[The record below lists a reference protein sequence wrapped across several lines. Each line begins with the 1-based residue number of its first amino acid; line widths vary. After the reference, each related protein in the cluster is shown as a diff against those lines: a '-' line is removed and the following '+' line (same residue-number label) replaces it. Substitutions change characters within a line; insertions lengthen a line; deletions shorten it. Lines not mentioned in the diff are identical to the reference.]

1 MALDKHVQ
9 SFLTISEAFLKPTGD
24 SLSVND
30 GPEAD
35 ETPVTVYA
43 HGEAL
48 CECVDALR

>member
-1 MALDKHVQ
+1 MALDKQVQ
-9 SFLTISEAFLKPTGD
+9 SFLTISEAFLKHTGD

-30 GPEAD
+30 GLEAD

-48 CECVDALR
+48 CECLDSLR